1 LKSGEWVNRSLI
13 GRETWYGYIRGIRR
27 PGVEDIKRILV
38 FCRMVGTCGKVVR
51 SGAVL
56 ARRFGAELIVM
67 TAIYDPFGIKGWNL
81 PLPSLAE
88 DYRKLVEKT
97 KKDLHDIVIREGKQ
111 GIAVREL
118 VKEGKPV
125 VEIFKVIEEERIDL
139 LVLPAHEETRLEHLF
154 FGRDNDNLV
163 RKMPCS
169 ILIVKHEPEAVV
181 EEEQE
186 VSEGEEE

>member
-1 LKSGEWVNRSLI
+1 M
-13 GRETWYGYIRGIRR
+13 
-27 PGVEDIKRILV
+27 EDIKRILV

-51 SGAVL
+51 SGAAL
-56 ARRFGAELIVM
+56 ARRFGAELFVM
-67 TAIYDPFGIKGWNL
+67 TAIYDPFGVKGWNL

-97 KKDLHDIVIREGKQ
+97 KKDLHDIVSRETRKGV
-111 GIAVREL
+111 AVKEMVR
-118 VKEGKPV
+118 EGKPV
-125 VEIFKVIEEERIDL
+125 DEIIRVIEEEEIDL

-181 EEEQE
+181 EEEEQE